1 MTGFLVPIL
10 CQSLAVDLKQK
21 GVKVE
26 IELFVSMSCRR
37 RRRQRHNVAVDSETL
52 KNFYPGKKGTVSLP
66 CMVGLVDC
74 GWNVR
79 TDEATADVVV
89 VGFFH

>member
-1 MTGFLVPIL
+1 MLVQVLSGRIFSVRTFFIRTGFLAPIL

-74 GWNVR
+74 G
-79 TDEATADVVV
+79 
-89 VGFFH
+89 